1 MTGENRDTTRPGRRS
16 RAGAALM
23 ALLVVA
29 VLGLAYG
36 ANNWKRD
43 LPLRE
48 VRAYGMRILSAAE
61 VVTLAG
67 IDKSQRLFSIDL
79 NAARR
84 RVEANPYVRSASV
97 TRDASG
103 RVTVTVHERVPVA
116 AILADRRLYIDDS
129 AYVLPSVKTD
139 QLFDLP
145 FLTGALP
152 AAECQPGRTVKA
164 PAVREALALLA
175 SARAIGDDLY
185 HEISEVHLAADGS
198 LLCYTAESGV
208 PVLVGRGTL
217 SEKLA
222 KFDGFW
228 KEYVA
233 RQGVQDLQ
241 YVDLRFEDQVVAR
254 WNQHAE
260 PVLHE
265 RTSP

>member
-1 MTGENRDTTRPGRRS
+1 MSGENRATRPGRKPL
-16 RAGAALM
+16 AGIALM
-23 ALLVVA
+23 VVLALA
-29 VLGLAYG
+29 VLGLGFG
-36 ANNWKRD
+36 ADRWKRD
-43 LPLRE
+43 LPVKE
-48 VRAYGMRILSAAE
+48 VRAYGMHILSAAD
-61 VVTLAG
+61 VVALAN
-67 IDKSQRLFSIDL
+67 IDRSQRLFSVDL
-79 NAARR
+79 DAARR
-84 RVEANPYVRSASV
+84 RLEANPFIRAASV

-103 RVTVTVHERVPVA
+103 RVTVTVQERVPVA
-116 AILADRRLYIDDS
+116 ALLTDRRLYIDDS
-129 AYVLPSVKTD
+129 AYVLPAVKTD

-152 AAECQPGRTVKA
+152 PAECQPGRTIKA

-185 HEISEVHLAADGS
+185 HEISEVHINSDGG

-208 PVLVGRGTL
+208 PVLVGRGAL

-222 KFDGFW
+222 KLDGFW

-241 YVDLRFEDQVVAR
+241 YVDLRFDDQVVAR

-260 PVLHE
+260 LAMHE
-265 RTSP
+265 RTTP

>member
-1 MTGENRDTTRPGRRS
+1 MSGES
-16 RAGAALM
+16 RAPRPAGKPRAGIALM
-23 ALLVVA
+23 TALILT

-36 ANNWKRD
+36 ANGWKRD
-43 LPLRE
+43 LPVSE
-48 VRAYGMRILSAAE
+48 VRAYGMRILSAAD
-61 VVTLAG
+61 VVTLAN
-67 IDKSQRLFSIDL
+67 IDRNQKLFSVDL

-84 RVEANPYVRSASV
+84 RVEANPFVRSASV
-97 TRDASG
+97 TRDAPG
-103 RVTVTVHERVPVA
+103 RVTVTVRERVPVA
-116 AILADRRLYIDDS
+116 AILTDRRLYIDDS
-129 AYVLPSVKTD
+129 ACVLPAVKTD

-152 AAECQPGRTVKA
+152 AAECLPGRTLKA

-185 HEISEVHLAADGS
+185 HEISEVHINTDGG

-208 PVLVGRGTL
+208 PVLMGRGAL
-217 SEKLA
+217 PEKLA

-241 YVDLRFEDQVVAR
+241 YVDLRFDDQVVAR

-260 PVLHE
+260 LALHE
-265 RTSP
+265 RATP